1 MRMTDD
7 DRRNYPVLTR
17 YIKFRMPE
25 VVNVPLIVNNAR
37 RFGNLSRAQF
47 RHALQWGTDPLVVV
61 TELSNFQC
69 GVQWANGCFVH
80 ARPSQIEL
88 DLTLSNDFENN
99 PYGPGSIDRTSTGR
113 QVFIIGTTILHELC
127 HWGNFQAGVGEADEQ
142 GVAFEVATYGRNI
155 G

>member
-7 DRRNYPVLTR
+7 DRRNYPRLES
-17 YIKFRMPE
+17 YLKLRMPE
-25 VVNVPLIVNNAR
+25 VFNVPVIVRNMQ

-47 RHALQWGTDPLVVV
+47 HHALTWGTDPLVVV

-80 ARPSQIEL
+80 ARSNQVEL
-88 DLTLSNDFENN
+88 DLTLSQDFEND

-113 QVFIIGTTILHELC
+113 QVFIIGTTFLHELC
-127 HWGNFQAGVGEADEQ
+127 HWGNFHAGVAEPEERGI
-142 GVAFEVATYGRNI
+142 AFEVATYGRNI